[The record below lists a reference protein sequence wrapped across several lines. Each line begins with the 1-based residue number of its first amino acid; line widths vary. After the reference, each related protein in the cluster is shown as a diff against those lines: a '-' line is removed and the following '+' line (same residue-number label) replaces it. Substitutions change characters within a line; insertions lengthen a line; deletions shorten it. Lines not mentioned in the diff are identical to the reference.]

1 MKKLFLV
8 ITISVFCMMLLCS
21 CNSNNDVMASVNGV
35 NILKSDYETRLK
47 SNGVMRELMT
57 EEINKSEMGS
67 EEEEAQLKQI
77 DEYFVT
83 DEDAVMDSLI
93 ETAYINSKY
102 SYISHEQAKS
112 EMEKQL
118 LSLDTCSDE
127 YPQVAQNGAIL
138 DEYIKRMG
146 LTKEEYIEI
155 AADSYASY
163 ANKQKAKE
171 EFAKGKELSD
181 DEIEKQFDSYIKQEI
196 GKTIVVHY
204 K

>member
-8 ITISVFCMMLLCS
+8 ITISVFCVMLLCS

-35 NILKSDYETRLK
+35 NILKSDYEMRLK
-47 SNGVMRELMT
+47 SNEIMRELMT
-57 EEINKSEMGS
+57 EDINESEISG
-67 EEEEAQLKQI
+67 EEKEAQLKQI
-77 DEYFVT
+77 DEYFIT
-83 DEDAVMDSLI
+83 DKDTIMDSMI
-93 ETAYINSKY
+93 ETAFINSKY
-102 SYISHEQAKS
+102 NYISHEQAKS
-112 EMEKQL
+112 EMEKQI

-127 YPQVAQNGAIL
+127 YPQVAQNGEII

-163 ANKQKAKE
+163 VNKQKAKE
-171 EFAKGKELSD
+171 EFSEGKEFSD
-181 DEIEKQFDSYIKQEI
+181 DDIEKQFDSYIKQEI
-196 GKTIVVHY
+196 DKTIVVYY